1 MTVLYSWDASAPGI
15 DAGGVT
21 HTEDAA
27 KTAVIDWMRAHGAD
41 NAVMERV
48 LLTSSTRLIP
58 DYLPTGYRLT
68 AQRRK
73 NNQIVWTRARARE
86 TDQAAS

>member
-1 MTVLYSWDASAPGI
+1 MTVLYSWDASVPGI

-27 KTAVIDWMRAHGAD
+27 KTAVVTWMRAHGA
-41 NAVMERV
+41 NYAVMERV
-48 LLTSSTRLIP
+48 RLTSSTRLILC
-58 DYLPTGYRLT
+58 YHPTGYRLV

-73 NNQIVWTRARARE
+73 NNRIVWTRVRTRE
-86 TDQAAS
+86 TELAAS